1 MDILYGGQNNQM
13 RKAAVNKSQNIKL
26 NMSRRIRRTPFTNK
40 VEKLG
45 VSDFTVVNHMLLPK
59 GFRKTVEE
67 DYWHLNKH
75 VQLWD
80 VSCQRQVQITG
91 KDAFKLIQK
100 LTPRSLK
107 NMETGKC
114 FYIPI
119 LNEHGG
125 MINDPVLLKLDD
137 DMFWISIAD
146 SDILLWANGIAIG
159 SNLDVQ
165 IKEPDVYPLAVQG
178 PKSEDLLVSIFG
190 EGIRKIKFFNFKI
203 FDFMGTKQ
211 IIARSGYSK
220 QDGFE
225 IYFKSFEKYFNT
237 VDIGEKLWDTIW
249 KAGKK
254 FNISPGCPNLID
266 RIEGG
271 LMSYG
276 NDFTKENNPF
286 ECNLDRYCKSSEHN
300 FIGKKA
306 LKKIKKKS
314 LKQKMRGVMF
324 GGKPYKPNG
333 KLLPVLSKNKKIIG
347 RITSGIFSPKYK
359 KNIGLSMISKGYW
372 NENEKIMVETS
383 DRKLVKGIITTLP
396 FPK

>member
-1 MDILYGGQNNQM
+1 MSSSLENIS
-13 RKAAVNKSQNIKL
+13 KNIKL
-26 NMSRRIRRTPFTNK
+26 NMSRRIRRTPFTNR
-40 VEKLG
+40 VEEFG

-59 GFRKTVEE
+59 RFKNSVEE
-67 DYWHLNKH
+67 DYWHLSNH

-80 VSCQRQVQITG
+80 VSCQRQVEISG
-91 KDAFKLIQK
+91 PDAAKLVQK

-119 LNEHGG
+119 LDEDAG

-146 SDILLWANGIAIG
+146 SDILLWAKGIALG
-159 SNLDVQ
+159 SNLNVK
-165 IKEPDVYPLAVQG
+165 IIEPDVYPLAVQG

-190 EGIRKIKFFNFKI
+190 EEIKKIKFFNYRV
-203 FDFMGTKQ
+203 FDFLGTKQ

-225 IYFKSFEKYFNT
+225 IYFKGFEKYFNGEEM
-237 VDIGEKLWDTIW
+237 GEKLWDIIW
-249 KAGKK
+249 KAGKE

-276 NDFTKENNPF
+276 NDFTNENNPL
-286 ECNLDRYCKSSEHN
+286 ECNLDKYCINDSDHDY
-300 FIGKKA
+300 IGKAA
-306 LKKIKKKS
+306 LNKIKKNGI
-314 LKQKMRGVMF
+314 KQVIRGVIF
-324 GGKPYKPNG
+324 DSQPLKGIGKP
-333 KLLPVLSKNKKIIG
+333 LMVLSEDKKNIG
-347 RITSGIFSPKYK
+347 QITSGIFSPKFK
-359 KNIGLSMISKGYW
+359 KNIGLSMILKDYW
-372 NENEKIMVETS
+372 NVGNKV
-383 DRKLVKGIITTLP
+383 LVKTSANEYSSGTITSLP

>member
-1 MDILYGGQNNQM
+1 M
-13 RKAAVNKSQNIKL
+13 RKTTVKKSQNIKL

-100 LTPRSLK
+100 LTPRPLK

-178 PKSEDLLVSIFG
+178 PKSEELLVSIFG
-190 EGIRKIKFFNFKI
+190 ESIRKIKFFNFRV

-225 IYFKSFEKYFNT
+225 IYFKGFEKYFDS

-276 NDFTKENNPF
+276 NDFTKDNNPF
-286 ECNLDRYCKSSEHN
+286 ECNLDKYCNGNSNHE

-306 LKKIKKKS
+306 LAEIINNGVNKR
-314 LKQKMRGVMF
+314 MRGIIFDGDPIVAT
-324 GGKPYKPNG
+324 GKP
-333 KLLPVLSKNKKIIG
+333 LPVLNEDDKKIG
-347 RITSGIFSPKYK
+347 EITSGIYSPRIK
-359 KNIGLSMISKGYW
+359 KNVGLSMILKDYW
-372 NENEKIMVETS
+372 NDGQKVLVDTLDEKKRNGTVTS
-383 DRKLVKGIITTLP
+383 LP

>member
-1 MDILYGGQNNQM
+1 MKDNN
-13 RKAAVNKSQNIKL
+13 NIKL
-26 NMSRRIRRTPFTNK
+26 NMSRRIRRTPYTNK

-59 GFRKTVEE
+59 GFRKTIEE
-67 DYWHLNKH
+67 DYWHLNKD

-80 VSCQRQVQITG
+80 VSCQRQVQIQG
-91 KDAFKLIQK
+91 KDAFKLVQK
-100 LTPRSLK
+100 LTPRPLK

-114 FYIPI
+114 FYIPMVD
-119 LNEHGG
+119 EDGG

-146 SDILLWANGIAIG
+146 SDILLWASGIALG
-159 SNLDVQ
+159 LGLDVK

-178 PKSEDLLVSIFG
+178 PKSEDLLASVFG
-190 EGIRKIKFFNFKI
+190 EDIRKLKFFNFRV

-211 IIARSGYSK
+211 IIARSGYSN

-225 IYFKSFEKYFNT
+225 IYFKSFDKYFDS
-237 VDIGEKLWDTIW
+237 VDIGEKLWDKIW
-249 KAGKK
+249 KTGQK

-286 ECNLDRYCKSSEHN
+286 ECNLQKYCNFSDHD
-300 FIGKKA
+300 FIGKEA
-306 LKKIKKKS
+306 LKKIKKKKI
-314 LKQKMRGVMF
+314 KQKMCGVIF
-324 GGKPYKPNG
+324 EGKPYKPNG
-333 KLLPVLSKNKKIIG
+333 KLLKVLSPKKEIIG

-359 KNIGLSMISKGYW
+359 KNIGLSMILKDYW
-372 NENEKIMVETS
+372 RENQKIIVETFNG
-383 DRKLVKGIITTLP
+383 KLVNGVITTLP